1 MANAT
6 ANSTSSQSIAA
17 RLLDGLREP
26 LALAIMAIVVMLAV
40 GELLSPGF
48 ARGDQ
53 IMRLLTVA
61 ALLGIAA
68 AGQNLV
74 ILAGGEGID
83 LSIGAM
89 ISFGAV
95 IAGNVMNGNDAA
107 IAQAIFA
114 ATSVTFLIGLVNGIG
129 VTVVR
134 IPPLVM
140 TLGMM
145 TVIQGGLVVFSQ
157 GIPSGNA
164 APSLMQFIN
173 QPALFGLP
181 GILFAWAALTVVMI
195 FVLRRTAFGFAIYAI
210 GANPRAAR
218 LVGLPVG
225 VIRTLVFALSGA
237 LGGLTGVLVI
247 GYTGNSFISVGDQ
260 YMLPTIIAVVI
271 GGTSLAGGTGGYIGT
286 VAGAIALVLLQSL
299 LITLHLESWGRQLIF
314 GGTLLLLLTLYGRQR
329 ALRA

>member
-1 MANAT
+1 MTDLSKALVPAQPVT
-6 ANSTSSQSIAA
+6 V
-17 RLLDGLREP
+17 RLFGLLREP
-26 LALAIMAIVVMLAV
+26 LALAIIAIVVMLGI

-53 IMRLLTVA
+53 IVRLLTVA

-83 LSIGAM
+83 LSIGAL

-95 IAGNVMNGNDAA
+95 VAGNVMNGADAA
-107 IAQAIFA
+107 ILPAIFA
-114 ATSVTFLIGLVNGIG
+114 ATAVTFLLGLVNGIG
-129 VTVVR
+129 VTVIR

-145 TVIQGGLVVFSQ
+145 AVIQGGLVVFSQ

-164 APSLMQFIN
+164 APALMHFIN

-181 GILFAWAALTVVMI
+181 GILFAWLALIVVMVL
-195 FVLRRTAFGFAIYAI
+195 VLRRTAFGFAIYAV
-210 GANPRAAR
+210 GANEKAAR
-218 LVGLPVG
+218 LIGLPVG
-225 VIRTLVFALSGA
+225 LIRMLVFGLSGA
-237 LGGLTGVLVI
+237 LAGLTGVLVI

-260 YMLPTIIAVVI
+260 YMLPSIIAVVI
-271 GGTSLAGGTGGYIGT
+271 GGTSLAGGAGGYVGT
-286 VAGAIALVLLQSL
+286 VAGAIALVLLQSVL
-299 LITLHLESWGRQLIF
+299 TTLHLEFWGRQFIF

-329 ALRA
+329 APRV